1 MQGLY
6 LVTPNWDD
14 TARLLAASEEA
25 LTAGAGR
32 GTGGGN
38 GAGNEAGNFVALLQY
53 RHKEAGPALRLAQAT
68 ALLALCRR
76 HGVPFIVNDFV
87 DLCLQTGADGVHLG
101 GTDADVAQVRG
112 QLGPDKL
119 IGASCYG
126 DMPRALAAQRAGAS
140 YVAFGGFY
148 PSRVKQYA
156 VTTRP
161 EILDQAR
168 EEITVPT
175 VVIGGMTP
183 ANAAPLVARGAD
195 MVAAISSVYQAASVG
210 GAVGQFASMFVIHN
224 TRKSLGRT
232 GLSAL

>member
-14 TARLLAASEEA
+14 TARLLDASEQALAAGAASKSA
-25 LTAGAGR
+25 D
-32 GTGGGN
+32 GGGN
-38 GAGNEAGNFVALLQY
+38 LVALLQY
-53 RHKEAGPALRLAQAT
+53 RHKEAGPELRLEQAT

-76 HGVPFIVNDFV
+76 YGVPFIVNDHA
-87 DLCLQTGADGVHLG
+87 DLCQQTGADGVHLG

-112 QLGPDKL
+112 RLGADKL

-126 DMPRALAAQRAGAS
+126 DLPRALAAQRAGAS

-168 EEITVPT
+168 DAITIPT

-183 ANAAPLVARGAD
+183 HNAAPLVARGAG
-195 MVAAISSVYQAASVG
+195 MVAAISSVYQAESVR
-210 GAVGQFASMFVIHN
+210 GAVDEFAAMFVIHN
-224 TRKSLGRT
+224 NRKSFERK

>member
-14 TARLLAASEEA
+14 TDRLLDLSEQA
-25 LTAGAGR
+25 LAAGR
-32 GTGGGN
+32 SGI
-38 GAGNEAGNFVALLQY
+38 AILQY

-87 DLCLQTGADGVHLG
+87 ELCEQIDADGVHLG
-101 GTDADVAQVRG
+101 GTDAEVAQVRAR
-112 QLGPDKL
+112 LGAGKI

-126 DMPRALAAQRAGAS
+126 DMPRALDAQAAGAS

-148 PSRVKQYA
+148 PSRVKKYA
-156 VTTRP
+156 VTTKL

-168 EEITVPT
+168 EAIAVPT

-183 ANAAPLVARGAD
+183 ENAAPLVDKGAD
-195 MVAAISSVYQAASVG
+195 MVAAISSVYQADSVAA
-210 GAVGQFASMFVIHN
+210 AVGRF
-224 TRKSLGRT
+224 L
-232 GLSAL
+232 ALYKMQ

>member
-14 TARLLAASEEA
+14 TARLLDASEQALDAGAAS
-25 LTAGAGR
+25 GNGD
-32 GTGGGN
+32 GNGGGN
-38 GAGNEAGNFVALLQY
+38 TVALLQY
-53 RHKEAGPALRLAQAT
+53 RHKEAGPDLRLEQAT

-76 HGVPFIVNDFV
+76 YGVPFIVNDFA

-101 GTDADVAQVRG
+101 GTDAEVAQVRG
-112 QLGPDKL
+112 QLGAGKI

-126 DMPRALAAQRAGAS
+126 DMPRALAAQQAGAS

-168 EEITVPT
+168 EAIHVPT

-183 ANAAPLVARGAD
+183 ENAAPLVARGAG
-195 MVAAISSVYQAASVG
+195 MVAAISSVYQAASVRD
-210 GAVGQFASMFVIHN
+210 AVGEFASLFVVHN
-224 TRKSLGRT
+224 NSKSLGRT